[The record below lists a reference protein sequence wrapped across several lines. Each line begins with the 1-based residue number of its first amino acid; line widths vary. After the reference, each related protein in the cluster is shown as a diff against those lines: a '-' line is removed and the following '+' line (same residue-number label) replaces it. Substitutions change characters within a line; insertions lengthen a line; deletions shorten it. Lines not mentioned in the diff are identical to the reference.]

1 MLYNSILY
9 FFGKNRK
16 ICDFITAENF
26 YLFKCMLQCFFFY
39 VDSSTNYCILGNF
52 PLEKFKK
59 NSSFYKNV
67 RKVSGSRESSLIVLV
82 SYDVEVT
89 LKVCKAV

>member
-1 MLYNSILY
+1 MTSLQLRI
-9 FFGKNRK
+9 F
-16 ICDFITAENF
+16 T
-26 YLFKCMLQCFFFY
+26 YLSVCCSGFFY

-59 NSSFYKNV
+59 NSFFYKNV